1 MAYGS
6 RLQRNVSVVMRGRH
20 VGLGGQLLKSYIQFL
35 KAMLMNSEKCSLGW
49 LSQQPHDVCSPVVVQ
64 NIAAYARAIRKERP
78 LTVWYAQC
86 MDSPHASVFFR
97 ATLDSSTYR
106 ITVCDLVAKAYEE
119 VLEQGEAEVIALSH
133 VLKLREQALSMCKLL
148 PGPQHL
154 PAPANTSEFRVGL
167 QVLTEFKVPVTT
179 PTNRSGNPTVRTL
192 TLLLARRFADA
203 FIHIPVEYI
212 HYLVTIGWPSR
223 SLSATR
229 RLLPLS
235 ITNTLKRES
244 EAALK
249 LEKGARSTTLRA
261 IQVAANAA
269 ARSTPRDAEERSLAI
284 LEGEVDR
291 IKRGLRR
298 FPNDAA
304 RLRAMQDIAAS
315 FDDPYLVDELN
326 SVLSNAVREFKV

>member
-1 MAYGS
+1 
-6 RLQRNVSVVMRGRH
+6 
-20 VGLGGQLLKSYIQFL
+20 
-35 KAMLMNSEKCSLGW
+35 MNDEKCSLGW
-49 LSQQPHDVCSPVVVQ
+49 LSQQRHEMCSPTAVED
-64 NIAAYARAIRKERP
+64 IATYLRAPRKERS
-78 LTVWYAQC
+78 LTAWYTAC
-86 MDSPHASVFFR
+86 MNTPHASIFFR
-97 ATLDSSTYR
+97 ATRDSSTYR
-106 ITVCDLVAKAYEE
+106 MTVCDLVAKAYEE
-119 VLEQGEAEVIALSH
+119 VLEQGDAEVIAPSH
-133 VLKLREQALSMCKLL
+133 VLKLREQASSMYRLL

-167 QVLTEFKVPVTT
+167 QVLTQFKVPVTT
-179 PTNRSGNPTVRTL
+179 PTNRSGNPTLRTL

-229 RLLPLS
+229 RLLPLPV
-235 ITNTLKRES
+235 TNALKKES
-244 EAALK
+244 GAALE
-249 LEKGARSTTLRA
+249 LEKGAQSTALLA
-261 IQVAANAA
+261 IQVAANIA
-269 ARSTPRDAEERSLAI
+269 ARPVPCDAEEQTLAV

-315 FDDPYLVDELN
+315 FDDPHLVDEFTN
-326 SVLSNAVREFKV
+326 VLSNAVQEFMA